1 MLTHGGDL
9 VGFAEQYGIEPLDFS
24 VNTNPFGLSPRARTA
39 LTRAADRA
47 CAYPDPLS
55 RRLCSAIS
63 HQEQVP
69 TAWIT
74 CGNGAADLIW
84 RIALAVK
91 PTQALL
97 PAPTFSEYETA
108 LHFTGCQI
116 QYHPLCKEQ
125 DFRLQPDILSSITND
140 TDILFLCNPNNPT
153 GLCVSPVLL
162 QQILE
167 RCRCCGT
174 LLVVDEC
181 FLGFLS
187 RAEQLSM
194 KSQLAAFPNL
204 LILKAF
210 TKLYGMAGLRL
221 GYCLCSDTNLLAEL
235 RAAGQCWPVSVA
247 AEEAGIAALQDADF
261 VSKMLAWLPPE
272 RSRVART
279 MAQLGLTVWP
289 GEANYLFFQTEIS
302 NYPKKLAEKG
312 ILIRDCSNYIG
323 LSDGYCRAAILLPEQ
338 NDQLLKAMKQI
349 REECR

>member
-9 VGFAEQYGIEPLDFS
+9 VGFAEQYGVEPLDIS
-24 VNTNPFGLSPRARTA
+24 VNTNPFGLSPKARAA

-55 RRLCSAIS
+55 RRLRNAIS
-63 HQEQVP
+63 QQEQVP
-69 TAWIT
+69 AAWIA

-91 PTQALL
+91 PKLALL

-108 LHFTGCQI
+108 LRFAGCQI

-125 DFRLQPDILSSITND
+125 DFRLQPDILDAITND

-162 QQILE
+162 RQILD
-167 RCRCCGT
+167 RCHACDT

-181 FLGFLS
+181 FLGFLFQS
-187 RAEQLSM
+187 EQRSM

-221 GYCLCSDTNLLAEL
+221 GYCLCSDSNLLSRL
-235 RAAGQCWPVSVA
+235 REAGQCWPVSVA
-247 AEEAGIAALQDADF
+247 AEEAGIAALQDKAF
-261 VSKMLAWLPPE
+261 VTKTLTWLPPE
-272 RSRVART
+272 RERT
-279 MAQLGLTVWP
+279 AHAMEELGLTVWP
-289 GEANYLFFQTEIS
+289 GEANYLFFHTDIPDYSQ
-302 NYPKKLAEKG
+302 KMAEKG

-323 LSDGYCRAAILLPEQ
+323 LSAGYCRTAILLPEQ
-338 NDQLLKAMKQI
+338 NDRLLNAMKQI
-349 REECR
+349 REEYG